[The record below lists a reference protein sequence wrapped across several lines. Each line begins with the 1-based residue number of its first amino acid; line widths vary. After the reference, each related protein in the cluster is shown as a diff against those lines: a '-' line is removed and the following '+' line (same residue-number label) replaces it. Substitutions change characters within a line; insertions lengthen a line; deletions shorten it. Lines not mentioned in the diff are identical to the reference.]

1 MSWPEAVDI
10 SVVVPTRG
18 RPDLLPQTL
27 DSIAAQDFPGSVEC
41 IVVHDEAEIEN
52 PVVPGWDAGRI
63 LVREMTNERSPGLA
77 GARNTGI
84 LAARGELVAFCDD
97 DDTWD
102 PRKLRLQVDA
112 LERLDALVVSCANV
126 VHYGGRRNIRRAP
139 SATVTFHDLL
149 RSRVAV
155 LHSSTIMARREAI
168 VESIGL
174 IDEEI
179 PRGASEDYEWQL
191 RASRVAPIAV
201 VDEPLVDVAWHER
214 SLYAGH
220 WSVYV
225 GGLEYILDRYP
236 EFSACRRGK
245 ARVQGQIAFGYA
257 AMRNSRAARRWAAS
271 CIRHDWRQPRA
282 YLAMLVSMRLVS
294 PDALTAQLNRRGKG
308 I

>member
-1 MSWPEAVDI
+1 
-10 SVVVPTRG
+10 
-18 RPDLLPQTL
+18 
-27 DSIAAQDFPGSVEC
+27 
-41 IVVHDEAEIEN
+41 
-52 PVVPGWDAGRI
+52 
-63 LVREMTNERSPGLA
+63 
-77 GARNTGI
+77 
-84 LAARGELVAFCDD
+84 
-97 DDTWD
+97 
-102 PRKLRLQVDA
+102 
-112 LERLDALVVSCANV
+112 
-126 VHYGGRRNIRRAP
+126 
-139 SATVTFHDLL
+139 
-149 RSRVAV
+149 V
-155 LHSSTIMARREAI
+155 LHSSTIMARRKAI

-191 RASRVAPIAV
+191 RASRVAPIGV

-257 AMRNSRAARRWAAS
+257 AMRNGRAARRWAGR
-271 CIRHDWRQPRA
+271 CLRHDWRQPRA
-282 YLAMLVSMRLVS
+282 YLAMLVSMRLLS